1 MLEVFLI
8 LRVFH
13 WHQAEPYWKYNFPI
27 SESHPKPRTA
37 HTPDASPSA
46 ELYLTQT
53 LSPLSSCRS
62 WVPEEKRFVHP
73 NNLLGSLMYWHEV
86 PNCEGN
92 LCQTFPTRRME
103 TSHQSSSFSP
113 YRIRHSFLNTS
124 ISATAFQQGVGAISL
139 PFAVDL
145 AVLPQGLGCWNA
157 HGQVNPL
164 ALRHTPPAPTAR
176 KDGCNL
182 HAV

>member
-1 MLEVFLI
+1 MLEVFWFFVFSTGTRQSLI
-8 LRVFH
+8 
-13 WHQAEPYWKYNFPI
+13 ESTTFP
-27 SESHPKPRTA
+27 SVSHIP
-37 HTPDASPSA
+37 SP
-46 ELYLTQT
+46 ELHIPLTQVLQLSFISHR

-62 WVPEEKRFVHP
+62 WVPEEKGFVHS
-73 NNLLGSLMYWHEV
+73 NSLLGSLMYWHEV